1 MSGSAFAVT
10 HYAFSSGAG
19 RTSDGNGSHASTL
32 KSPSYTK
39 SVSWQHYLVLNQY
52 VIYRDELIAR
62 VIDKNGNNMKYKHLI
77 LSLSLIMLGPLAHA
91 EEIGSVDTVFKMIG
105 PDHKIV
111 VEAFDDPDVKNVTCY
126 VSRAKTGG
134 IKGGLGLAED
144 TSDAAISCQQVG
156 PIELSDRIK
165 NGKAQ
170 GEVVFK
176 KRTSLVFKSLQ
187 VVRFYD
193 AKRNALAYLAYS
205 DKVVEGSP
213 KNAISAVPVMPWRQ

>member
-1 MSGSAFAVT
+1 M
-10 HYAFSSGAG
+10 
-19 RTSDGNGSHASTL
+19 
-32 KSPSYTK
+32 
-39 SVSWQHYLVLNQY
+39 
-52 VIYRDELIAR
+52 
-62 VIDKNGNNMKYKHLI
+62 NGNNMKYKSLVLFSI
-77 LSLSLIMLGPLAHA
+77 LLLLGQSARA
-91 EEIGSVDTVFKMIG
+91 EQIGSVDTVFKMFG

-156 PIELSDRIK
+156 PIELSDKIK

-176 KRTSLVFKSLQ
+176 KRTSLIFKSLQ

-193 AKRNALAYLAYS
+193 EKRNTLAYLAYS
-205 DKVVEGSP
+205 DKVVDGSP
-213 KNAISAVPVMPWRQ
+213 KNAISAVPVMTWRQ

>member
-1 MSGSAFAVT
+1 M
-10 HYAFSSGAG
+10 
-19 RTSDGNGSHASTL
+19 
-32 KSPSYTK
+32 KYTK
-39 SVSWQHYLVLNQY
+39 
-52 VIYRDELIAR
+52 
-62 VIDKNGNNMKYKHLI
+62 LI
-77 LSLSLIMLGPLAHA
+77 LPVVMLATMGSVHA
-91 EEIGSVDTVFKMIG
+91 EEIGSVDTVFKMFG

-126 VSRAKTGG
+126 ISRAKTGG

-156 PIELSDRIK
+156 PVELSDKIK

-170 GEVVFK
+170 GDVVFQ
-176 KRTSLVFKSLQ
+176 KRTSLVFKKLQ

-193 AKRNALAYLAYS
+193 AKRNTLAYLAYS

-213 KNAISAVPVMPWRQ
+213 KNALSAVPIIPWSK

>member
-1 MSGSAFAVT
+1 
-10 HYAFSSGAG
+10 
-19 RTSDGNGSHASTL
+19 
-32 KSPSYTK
+32 
-39 SVSWQHYLVLNQY
+39 
-52 VIYRDELIAR
+52 
-62 VIDKNGNNMKYKHLI
+62 MKYKHLI

-213 KNAISAVPVMPWRQ
+213 KNAISAVSCHAVAAITEAIYATGNGLVSGR

>member
-1 MSGSAFAVT
+1 M
-10 HYAFSSGAG
+10 
-19 RTSDGNGSHASTL
+19 
-32 KSPSYTK
+32 KYTK
-39 SVSWQHYLVLNQY
+39 F
-52 VIYRDELIAR
+52 VIPAL
-62 VIDKNGNNMKYKHLI
+62 L
-77 LSLSLIMLGPLAHA
+77 LTSLASAQA
-91 EEIGSVDTVFKMIG
+91 EQIGSVDTVFKIFG

-126 VSRAKTGG
+126 ISRAKTGG

-156 PIELSDRIK
+156 PVELSDKIK

-170 GEVVFK
+170 GDVVFQ
-176 KRTSLVFKSLQ
+176 KRTSLVFKKLQ

-193 AKRNALAYLAYS
+193 SKRNALTYLAYS

-213 KNAISAVPVMPWRQ
+213 KNAISAVPIMPWGK